1 MIMDPSAINR
11 LTSFSVILLGLLIP
25 FLLLDSTVGLEACS
39 SKRPDFTLQA
49 PFHSGCTGLE
59 LPNCIRTSIQS
70 CRSNGSCL
78 VQKTLNITRMMSLQ
92 VGRKYLLETF
102 VENVINLT
110 KRPEN
115 MNKNIRTGIMREY
128 TYVCHK
134 VFNESLQD
142 CFAEFIAVCLDLPSH
157 RSPSPCINLLYNHC
171 LNRTKDCREAVEN
184 EIEEIIEE
192 ECDEDYDDC
201 EELIDDTFNNQ
212 FRFNSMKRIGT
223 ALRVSSNSKTKNATR
238 LFEKRRKVIRELV
251 GNINNVSSIMDQEDV
266 QILYEVMDSSFNIS
280 HVSSLSLS
288 LSDKI
293 GPMLLTNLKE
303 MNIVFGKAILSGGGR
318 IKNDYKFNGN
328 NLGVSFKITDDNDNS
343 FEHSSDEGLSV
354 KINLPRTALCQS
366 MGMKMNKRNNKK
378 DDDDDEEDYDED
390 VPDRYS
396 NCFTPQ
402 FPSNCRYVIMSSI
415 TQNIDTLFEEI
426 SNRTLLSIISS
437 IQVVSNDTTDVNGM
451 FDLYENISI
460 TFNVS
465 KFNNTNPMCHYW
477 NPSLQN
483 WSTDGMT
490 TTMLSSSQVLC
501 TSNHLTSFA
510 VLVDHSGVTSENDDP
525 SISPAEQIGFQV
537 VGYIG
542 CIISIIALLFAIVLL
557 ALLRKQLQKGPLL
570 YVHIN
575 LSLALL
581 LALLVFVF
589 GIELPRSIPW
599 LCSVLAGS
607 LHYLFL
613 CVFCWSLAEGIM
625 LYILI
630 VRVYG
635 SLADRWYLLLPL
647 GWGLPIIIVGI
658 STGIKHD
665 LYGTNDYCWL
675 STSKGMIWSFI
686 GPMLFIII
694 INIILLAMTIYQ
706 IMHSKSFKA
715 ATGADPNLKK
725 IDLVKTGLKGVL
737 VLSPLLGITWV
748 IGIFAFSQQTT
759 IFLWLFTILNSLQVS
774 IKFIHFVILLR

>member
-1 MIMDPSAINR
+1 MDPSAINR

-328 NLGVSFKITDDNDNS
+328 NLVILSLFYD
-343 FEHSSDEGLSV
+343 EDEGLSV

-402 FPSNCRYVIMSSI
+402 FPSI
-415 TQNIDTLFEEI
+415 
-426 SNRTLLSIISS
+426 
-437 IQVVSNDTTDVNGM
+437 SNDTTDVNGM

-759 IFLWLFTILNSLQVS
+759 IFLWLFTILNSLQISDWVKKKLSHCLRRTKEKSLSSNSTNETFMKNSS
-774 IKFIHFVILLR
+774 IESKA